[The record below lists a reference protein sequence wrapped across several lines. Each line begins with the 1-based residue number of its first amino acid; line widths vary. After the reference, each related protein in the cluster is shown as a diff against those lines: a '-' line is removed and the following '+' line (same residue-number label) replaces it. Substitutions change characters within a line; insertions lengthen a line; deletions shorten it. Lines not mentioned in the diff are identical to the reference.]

1 MNYFRCRLADC
12 KKTQKGKL
20 KAKKSDASK
29 TSETG
34 GNAYKHEFS
43 IPK

>member
-20 KAKKSDASK
+20 KAKKSDCSK
-29 TSETG
+29 TREASRKCLK
-34 GNAYKHEFS
+34 A
-43 IPK
+43 